1 MKKINKTLAVLLAA
15 IMTFSVFTALP
26 ITANAAVSDSESVG
40 AYVSGNF
47 EYQILSD
54 GTARITQYT
63 GSETDI
69 IIPSELDGYKVE
81 ILYSKVFSNCP
92 NITSITIPDSV
103 TVIYSD
109 AFNGCTGLLNLYVDS
124 NSESFL
130 SKDGILYDKPGS
142 SLVKYPQ
149 GRADKSFTV
158 PDFVTTV
165 SKYAFYDCNLI
176 EEVIIGDN
184 VTTLQDFAFYNANAL
199 KNISIGKGIKCI
211 DWYTFGY
218 CSALESIFIPS
229 NITYLD
235 DRAFTGCT
243 KLAEINVASNNAEYS
258 SNDGVLYDKSGEKL
272 LEYPMGKTDK
282 SFTVPNGVLIIEEY
296 SFYSAEHLEE
306 LNLDGTVTDIG
317 NSAFSGCEN
326 LKSLRIGS
334 SVQRIESYAFN
345 DCISLTSVTI
355 PDSVTYMGSYAF
367 RICSGLREITIGK
380 GITEISEGAFWFCTG
395 LTDFTV
401 PDHITKICDSAF
413 KYCSKLENITIP
425 DSVTGIGAEA
435 FLDCSSLVS
444 VTIPESVTEIGAAA
458 FNNCKNLTEITIPAS
473 VVSIGNNAF
482 YNCPKLT
489 VYGCKGTTAQAYAK
503 NNGLQFLTVPKERY
517 KLTDSDTGITAL
529 GTISEDITLSIEKF
543 DDSDNKNIL
552 SEYRISLLTPDN
564 TVVNPKGGVEVSIP
578 CVEQDCKVLSP
589 DSNGTYHFV
598 KSEYL
603 DGCYTFSTD
612 SLSTYALSK
621 ALSVEETISLDG
633 MVSSSDA
640 QHISW
645 LSSDTDVARVSSD
658 GMLTAI
664 NPGVVTITATD
675 ATRKFRAKET
685 FTVVGERYTLPD
697 YELTALDKSE
707 IEYTSS
713 GVYKQIP
720 CEKLNGIY
728 FLKGNKLNFYS
739 LSGKNIRLIH
749 TFDGCTNAYSTDD
762 RLYVIYRN
770 KVTVYDLLNRN
781 VLSEITFAD
790 YTGNAVGA
798 DSQGRIYVA
807 ATNSNDYSDN
817 KLFLYSASGELL
829 SQADSKETVY
839 NFNGFDSTNGNFY
852 MESYY
857 DWIYWGYSHPGKA
870 VTMGNVTDNVIMNA
884 ETYNSVII
892 SGMLKYDLDCIEYA
906 CQNYY
911 LNHQDNAAL
920 LGNKYLVT
928 TSVTYGRV
936 QVIDSNSE
944 DLKNCMSL
952 ERSAKE
958 YEVENDWY
966 DTSSI
971 GVRAVYNEN
980 HNSIIVYEN
989 GKTLN
994 EYNPETGEKLASFNT
1009 QHYVFNLM
1017 TMGDSLVIIEKEE
1030 GEYYIEIVNL
1040 SDPESIKI
1048 IGENSEM
1055 KAGESQQLTLETGIK
1070 FDMLFNWSSSDKSVV
1085 SVTDSGK
1092 AVAWKKGR
1100 AVITCTSFDGK
1111 YSAEYTITVTPSGIE
1126 TPDKP
1131 VAALNGT
1138 VSDNVSDNNY
1148 STWSSVVNSYLYE
1161 NDDNTLTRVEYMGEK
1176 GVVVENY
1183 SPTCE
1188 LIDSRSIDAEL
1199 PYFGGFFSGKDA
1211 NYLVFGQKNEDES
1224 NACEIIRVVK
1234 YSKSWEKLG
1243 QCSYKGANTYVPFDA
1258 GSLRMTETDGMLYI
1272 YTCHTMYESSDGY
1285 HHQANMTFV
1294 INEKTMT
1301 VSQTYYD
1308 VMNISQT
1315 GYVSHSFNQFV
1326 KTDGKYVYRVDHGDS
1341 YPRAVSITRCEVNGS
1356 IEKVGYTFALPIKG
1370 YSGYNATGVSVGG
1383 FELSGDNCLIVGN
1396 TVDQSSAET
1405 YDAYGQR
1412 NIFLTVTDKN
1422 LLDTKRIMLTDYTE
1436 DDNITPRTPQL
1447 VKLSDEHFLIMWEEY
1462 NEKNGEVKVKMVTA
1476 DGDGTLTSDIVT
1488 KSVRLSDCQP
1498 VVTTDGLVKWYSA
1511 NGNEVTIYAVNPY
1524 ELTLFGDVNG
1534 DGTLS
1539 IVDATLIQAYLVRIA
1554 QFDDSQ
1560 KAVGDVNGDGT
1571 ININDVTLLQ
1581 KYIAGIYSHSDSR
1594 A

>member
-1 MKKINKTLAVLLAA
+1 MKKINKALAVLLSA
-15 IMTFSVFTALP
+15 IMTFSVFSALP
-26 ITANAAVSDSESVG
+26 ITANAAASDSESVG
-40 AYVSGNF
+40 AYVSGDF

-54 GTARITQYT
+54 GTAEITRYT
-63 GSETDI
+63 GSETDLV
-69 IIPSELDGYKVE
+69 IPSEVNGCKVSG
-81 ILYSKVFSNCP
+81 ISSNCFADCS
-92 NITSITIPDSV
+92 NLKSITISENISDIDSY
-103 TVIYSD
+103 T
-109 AFNGCTGLLNLYVDS
+109 FENCTNLVNIFVDS
-124 NSESFL
+124 NNEVFS
-130 SKDGILYDKPGS
+130 SK
-142 SLVKYPQ
+142 
-149 GRADKSFTV
+149 
-158 PDFVTTV
+158 
-165 SKYAFYDCNLI
+165 
-176 EEVIIGDN
+176 
-184 VTTLQDFAFYNANAL
+184 
-199 KNISIGKGIKCI
+199 
-211 DWYTFGY
+211 
-218 CSALESIFIPS
+218 
-229 NITYLD
+229 
-235 DRAFTGCT
+235 
-243 KLAEINVASNNAEYS
+243 
-258 SNDGVLYDKSGEKL
+258 DGVLYDKSATTLIKYPSGRIDKDYL
-272 LEYPMGKTDK
+272 IPDFVTSIGRCAFYSCCSLEYISMNDNVQDISSLAFYKCPVLKKVILGNGINSIESSTFAACNALESVNIPENVTYIYNEAIYECPSIAEISVDENNAYFSSSDGILYNKDATKLILYPNAKTNAD
-282 SFTVPNGVLIIEEY
+282 FTVP
-296 SFYSAEHLEE
+296 
-306 LNLDGTVTDIG
+306 
-317 NSAFSGCEN
+317 
-326 LKSLRIGS
+326 KSVSVIGS
-334 SVQRIESYAFN
+334 NAFRDNSNLESVVIGDSVTVIEDAAFENCKNLITVEIGKNVTNINNYAFGY
-345 DCISLTSVTI
+345 CISLTSVTI
-355 PDSVTYMGSYAF
+355 PDSVTKIGQFSF
-367 RICSGLREITIGK
+367 VRCSNLKALKIGR
-380 GITEISEGAFWFCTG
+380 GITEIPGDAFSDCDS
-395 LTDFTV
+395 LISV
-401 PDHITKICDSAF
+401 VIPDNVTKIGNWAF
-413 KYCSKLENITIP
+413 E
-425 DSVTGIGAEA
+425 
-435 FLDCSSLVS
+435 DCMNLSEI
-444 VTIPESVTEIGAAA
+444 TIPESVTSISRGAFKYCQSLENIIIPEKLTEIGSEA
-458 FNNCKNLTEITIPAS
+458 FRYTKLTEITIPES
-473 VVSIGNNAF
+473 VVSIGNDAF
-482 YNCPKLT
+482 PNSEDFT
-489 VYGCKGTTAQAYAK
+489 VYGYKGTVTQEYAEK
-503 NNGLQFLTVPKERY
+503 YGLIFLTVPENNK
-517 KLTDSDTGITAL
+517 KFTDNTTGAAVS
-529 GTISEDITLSIEKF
+529 GTLSEDLTLRVEKI
-543 DDSDNKNIL
+543 DNYDNKNIL
-552 SEYRISLLTPDN
+552 CEYKISLITPDDLVFKN
-564 TVVNPKGGVEVSIP
+564 HKSVRVSFP
-578 CVEQDCKVLSP
+578 YAEQDCKVLSI
-589 DSNGTYHFV
+589 DDDGIYHFV

-621 ALSVEETISLDG
+621 ALRIEETISLDG
-633 MVSSSDA
+633 MVSSYDA

-645 LSSDTDVARVSSD
+645 LSSDTDVARVSSN

-664 NPGVVTITATD
+664 NPGVVKITATD
-675 ATRKFRAKET
+675 DLGAFRAEET

-697 YELTALDKSE
+697 YQLTNLDKSE

-713 GVYKQIP
+713 GAYKQIP
-720 CEKLNGIY
+720 CEKLKGIY

-781 VLSEITFAD
+781 VLSEITFSD

-807 ATNSNDYSDN
+807 ATNSNDYSNN

-829 SQADSKETVY
+829 SQTDSKETVY

-906 CQNYY
+906 CQSYY

-952 ERSAKE
+952 GRSAKE

-1017 TMGDSLVIIEKEE
+1017 TMGDSLVIIEKEDD
-1030 GEYYIEIVNL
+1030 EYYIEIVNI
-1040 SDPESIKI
+1040 SDPESITI

-1055 KAGESQQLTLETGIK
+1055 KVGENQQLTLETGRK
-1070 FDMLFNWSSSDKSVV
+1070 FDLLFNWSSSDKSIV

-1092 AVAWKKGR
+1092 AVAWKEGT

-1111 YSAEYTITVTPSGIE
+1111 YSAEYKITVTPSGIK

-1131 VAALNGT
+1131 VTKVNGT
-1138 VSDNVSDNNY
+1138 VSNNVSDNNY

-1176 GVVVENY
+1176 RIAIENY
-1183 SPTCE
+1183 STDCE
-1188 LIDSRSIDAEL
+1188 LIDSRIIDAEL

-1234 YSKSWEKLG
+1234 YSKNWERLG
-1243 QCSYKGANTYVPFDA
+1243 QCSYKGANTYEPFDA

-1294 INEKTMT
+1294 INEETMT

-1356 IEKVGYTFALPIKG
+1356 IEKVGYTYALPIKG

-1422 LLDTKRIMLTDYTE
+1422 LLDTDRIMLTDYTE

-1462 NEKNGEVKVKMVTA
+1462 NEKNGEVKVKMVNA

-1488 KSVRLSDCQP
+1488 KSVRLSDCHP
-1498 VVTTDGLVKWYSA
+1498 VVTTDGLVKWYST
-1511 NGNEVTIYAVNPY
+1511 NGNEVTIYAINPY
-1524 ELTLFGDVNG
+1524 ELTLVGDVNG

-1539 IVDATLIQAYLVRIA
+1539 ILDATLIQEYLVGIV

-1560 KAVGDVNGDGT
+1560 KAFGDVNGDGT
-1571 ININDVTLLQ
+1571 ISVTDVTMLQ
-1581 KYIAGIYSHSDSR
+1581 KYVAGL
-1594 A
+1594 